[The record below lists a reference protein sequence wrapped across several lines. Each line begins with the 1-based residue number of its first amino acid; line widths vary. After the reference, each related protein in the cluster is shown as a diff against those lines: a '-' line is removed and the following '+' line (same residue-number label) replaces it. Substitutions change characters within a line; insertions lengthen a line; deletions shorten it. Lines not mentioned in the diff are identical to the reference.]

1 MPQVQAYGTSN
12 IVAEFQGFVFGFPV
26 VVVTKAAQNCS
37 LVKVPGTTGQYQ
49 LLLNNVV
56 PDDCNF
62 LPQIDQNVA
71 TAGQQPPTV
80 KVAFPPVGADS
91 NLGAFNYIQFGFYNV
106 GTGLPQEPIGGALF
120 SISVFNCNDGLV
132 GLTNPATGLPFRT
145 PGNP

>member
-1 MPQVQAYGTSN
+1 MPQVQQFGTSN
-12 IVAEFQGFVFGFPV
+12 IVAEFQGFILDATVI
-26 VVVTKAAQNCS
+26 TRAAQNCS
-37 LVKVPGTTGQYQ
+37 LVKVPATTGQYQ

-62 LPQIDQNVA
+62 LPQIDQNIQS
-71 TAGQQPPTV
+71 AGQQPPTV
-80 KVAFPPVGADS
+80 KVAFPPVGADTS
-91 NLGAFNYIQFGFYNV
+91 IGTFNYIQFGFYNV
-106 GTGLPQEPIGGALF
+106 GTELPQEPNAGALF